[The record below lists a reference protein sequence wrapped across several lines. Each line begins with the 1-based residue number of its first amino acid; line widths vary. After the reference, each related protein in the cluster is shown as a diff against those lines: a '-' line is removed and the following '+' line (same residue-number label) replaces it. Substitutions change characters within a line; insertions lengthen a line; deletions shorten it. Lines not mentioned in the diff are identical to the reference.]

1 MKAFS
6 ITDHPATTILE
17 DLRKRFVSSLEKL
30 DAVVSEYGLGS
41 AVTLYGLVI
50 GFQKDDVLSHHATA
64 VTFNEELGYL
74 VVNSDHPDGEEL
86 QRKIPTIE
94 PTPQTITEAFGGK
107 PLELDGKIHFM
118 SIRYLGSP
126 VLLVPDRMETS
137 LPDGLQPI
145 SYVTV

>member
-1 MKAFS
+1 MKSFS
-6 ITDHPATTILE
+6 IIGPPATTILE
-17 DLRKRFVSSLEKL
+17 GLRERFNSSIEKL
-30 DAVVSEYGLGS
+30 DAVMAEYGLGS

-74 VVNSDHPDGEEL
+74 VVNSDSPDGEEL
-86 QRKIPTIE
+86 QRKIPNIE
-94 PTPQTITEAFGGK
+94 PTPKTITEAFGGK

-126 VLLVPDRMETS
+126 VLLVPDCMEVT
-137 LPDGLQPI
+137 LPEGLQPI
-145 SYVTV
+145 KYVAV